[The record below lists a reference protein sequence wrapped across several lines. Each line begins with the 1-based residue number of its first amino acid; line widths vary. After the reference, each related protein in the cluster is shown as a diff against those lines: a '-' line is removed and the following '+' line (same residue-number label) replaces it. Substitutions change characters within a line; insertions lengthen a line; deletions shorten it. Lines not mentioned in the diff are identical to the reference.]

1 MDKII
6 EGKLAVNG
14 ISAFD
19 FNFLN
24 EDTTHQ
30 TDQKIDNKS
39 WAVADVRDL
48 YDDGSNALQDY
59 EKMIDKAY
67 ALMQQHD
74 RVVICCVD
82 GMSRSNAIALG
93 VLVKY
98 FKMDFDGAWDLIRRK
113 VPDSDIKPG
122 HILQLKKLFNITLD

>member
-1 MDKII
+1 M
-6 EGKLAVNG
+6 G
-14 ISAFD
+14 
-19 FNFLN
+19 
-24 EDTTHQ
+24 
-30 TDQKIDNKS
+30 NKS

-48 YDDGSNALQDY
+48 YNDGSNALQDY

-74 RVVICCVD
+74 RVVICCVA

-98 FKMDFDGAWDLIRRK
+98 FKMDFDEAWDLIRK
-113 VPDSDIKPG
+113 NVPDSDIKPG